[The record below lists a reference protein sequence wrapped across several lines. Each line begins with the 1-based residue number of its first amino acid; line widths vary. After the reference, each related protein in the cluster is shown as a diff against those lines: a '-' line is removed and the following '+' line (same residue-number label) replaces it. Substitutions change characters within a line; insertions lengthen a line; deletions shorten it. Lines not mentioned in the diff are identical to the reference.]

1 MSKTNRTRRS
11 PQAARSGEPRPAAGG
26 APGRAGDTR
35 ARGSVNR
42 QLSQR
47 QSQRRQLLGLLGL
60 AAAFAVGVAAVLII
74 LSLTGDDD
82 SGGSNTAITA
92 PSTTLNPSIP
102 RDGRALGDPNAP
114 VTVIEY
120 GDYQCPFCANFG
132 MRGLPQLADNYIAS
146 GQVRF
151 EFRDRFVIDR
161 DEDGESHRAAEAAM
175 CAQDQGLFWDY
186 HKVLYNNLTGENV
199 GSFTPA
205 RLKELATLV
214 PDMDRDAF
222 NSCVDDRR
230 HQEAVQAMDAESQGA
245 GINSTPTFV
254 VNGKVVQGSYE
265 DVAAA
270 IDAEL
275 ANAQ

>member
-1 MSKTNRTRRS
+1 MSKTNPTSRPPRASRRS
-11 PQAARSGEPRPAAGG
+11 DS
-26 APGRAGDTR
+26 R
-35 ARGSVNR
+35 ARGGVNR
-42 QLSQR
+42 QLQER
-47 QSQRRQLLGLLGL
+47 QAQRRQLLSLLGL

-82 SGGSNTAITA
+82 SRGSNTAINA
-92 PSTTLNPSIP
+92 PTTTLDPSIP
-102 RDGRALGDPNAP
+102 RDGRSIGDPNAP

-132 MRGLPQLADNYIAS
+132 TTGFPQLVETYIAT

-151 EFRDRFVIDR
+151 EFRDRIVIDR
-161 DEDGESHRAAEAAM
+161 NDSGESHRAAEAAM
-175 CAQDQGLFWDY
+175 CAQDQGLFWEY
-186 HKVLYNNLTGENV
+186 HKVLYTNLTGENV
-199 GSFTPA
+199 GSFTPE
-205 RLKELATLV
+205 RLKELASLV
-214 PDMDRDAF
+214 PGLDRDAF

-230 HQEAVQAMDAESQGA
+230 HQDAVRAMDNESLAA

-254 VNGKVVQGSYE
+254 VNGKVVQGRYE

-275 ANAQ
+275 AAQ